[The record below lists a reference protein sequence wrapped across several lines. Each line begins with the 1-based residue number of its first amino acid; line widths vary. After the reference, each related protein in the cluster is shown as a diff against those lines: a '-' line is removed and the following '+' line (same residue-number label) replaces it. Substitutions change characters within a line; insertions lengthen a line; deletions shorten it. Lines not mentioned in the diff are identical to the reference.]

1 MSKLYTAKKPQ
12 FQPRV
17 TPKNDTVFWD
27 QDVKEL
33 GVRRRGNSVTWIVQT
48 RVDGRTKRRTLGS
61 ASAILVEQARVLA
74 LEVLG
79 ELHFKSVRSN
89 PSMQVKEF
97 ARIFL
102 ADCENRWKPNT
113 FKTNSG
119 AVRNRIIPALGDTA
133 VSDIEH
139 HDVVQWYSN
148 MDAKEGYRNRIL
160 AVLSEMMKHAEVF
173 GLREAGSNPCRGLR
187 KHKTEFDGQ
196 YLDAKG
202 YAKLGQAL
210 RRHEEHFPLQVSFI
224 WFLALTGCRKGE
236 AESTQWGQLERNYI
250 ALPDSKTG
258 PKAIW
263 LGSQVRK
270 LLRELP
276 KTQAHI
282 FAPSDDKEFQKHLVK
297 VWDDVRTHMKRPK
310 FRLHDLRHSFAS
322 TAINAGF
329 DLRVIGGLLGHSD
342 PDTTAGYAHLNKKNV
357 EEASDR
363 VGKHFEKTLG
373 TKKELLEPTTGLKAA
388 RKQSRFV
395 RFTQSKLNVP
405 DFCKSEGL
413 DQKTFRREL
422 LKWRELN
429 QKGVRK

>member
-1 MSKLYTAKKPQ
+1 MLR
-12 FQPRV
+12 F
-17 TPKNDTVFWD
+17 
-27 QDVKEL
+27 
-33 GVRRRGNSVTWIVQT
+33 
-48 RVDGRTKRRTLGS
+48 
-61 ASAILVEQARVLA
+61 
-74 LEVLG
+74 
-79 ELHFKSVRSN
+79 
-89 PSMQVKEF
+89 
-97 ARIFL
+97 
-102 ADCENRWKPNT
+102 
-113 FKTNSG
+113 
-119 AVRNRIIPALGDTA
+119 
-133 VSDIEH
+133 
-139 HDVVQWYSN
+139 
-148 MDAKEGYRNRIL
+148 
-160 AVLSEMMKHAEVF
+160 F

-187 KHKTEFDGQ
+187 KHKTEFVGQ

-210 RRHEEHFPLQVSFI
+210 RRHEDQFPLQVSFI

-236 AESTQWGQLERNYI
+236 AEAAQWGQLERNYI

-263 LGSQVRK
+263 LESPVGK
-270 LLRELP
+270 LLLELP

-297 VWDDVRTHMKRPK
+297 VWDDVRTQMKRPK

-373 TKKELLEPTTGLKAA
+373 TRKERLKPITGLKAA
-388 RKQSRFV
+388 RRQSRFV

-405 DFCKSEGL
+405 DFCKKRGIGSTDISARVAEMA
-413 DQKTFRREL
+413 
-422 LKWRELN
+422 
-429 QKGVRK
+429 

>member
-1 MSKLYTAKKPQ
+1 MPVA
-12 FQPRV
+12 
-17 TPKNDTVFWD
+17 
-27 QDVKEL
+27 
-33 GVRRRGNSVTWIVQT
+33 
-48 RVDGRTKRRTLGS
+48 
-61 ASAILVEQARVLA
+61 
-74 LEVLG
+74 
-79 ELHFKSVRSN
+79 
-89 PSMQVKEF
+89 EF
-97 ARIFL
+97 AQIFL
-102 ADCENRWKPNT
+102 LDCENKWKPST
-113 FKTNSG
+113 FKTNSR
-119 AVRNRIIPALGDTA
+119 AVKTHIIPAFGERV

-139 HDVVQWYSN
+139 HEVVRWYSN
-148 MDAKEGYRNRIL
+148 MSGKEGYRNRIL
-160 AVLSEMMKHAEVF
+160 AVFSDMMKHAEVF

-187 KHKTEFDGQ
+187 KHKCKFEAQ
-196 YLDAKG
+196 YLDAKD

-210 RRHEEHFPLQVSFI
+210 RQHEDQFPLQVSFI

-236 AESTQWGQLERNYI
+236 AEAAQWGQLARNYI

-263 LGSQVRK
+263 LGSPVRK

-276 KTQAHI
+276 KTQSHI
-282 FAPSDDKEFQKHLVK
+282 FAPCDDKDFQKHLVK
-297 VWDDVRTHMKRPK
+297 VWDDVRTHLKRPK

-322 TAINAGF
+322 TAINAGY

-342 PDTTAGYAHLNKKNV
+342 PDTTAGYAHLNKKKI

-373 TKKELLEPTTGLKAA
+373 KKEKRLEPTTGLKAT

-395 RFTQSKLNVP
+395 RFVQSNLNVP

-429 QKGVRK
+429 QKGMGK